1 MSVKAATVSAVG
13 VMRVWQSRGRGR
25 GYGDGWLVSGN
36 ANEKGNVSVSASAM
50 ERALELDWIFYS

>member
-25 GYGDGWLVSGN
+25 GCGDGWLVSVNG
-36 ANEKGNVSVSASAM
+36 NEKGSVSVSASAM